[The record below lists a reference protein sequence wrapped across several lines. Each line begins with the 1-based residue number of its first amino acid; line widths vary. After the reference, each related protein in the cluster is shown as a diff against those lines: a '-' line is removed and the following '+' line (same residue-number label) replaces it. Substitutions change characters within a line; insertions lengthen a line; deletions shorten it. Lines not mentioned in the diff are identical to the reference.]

1 MATAFDEIRLAEE
14 EKIKVWDV
22 LLTPE
27 GIKLPFQLTPPLKK
41 FSSQDIDALCIP
53 REQWQFIGRIRV
65 LAVLAKKPAE
75 LKNIRF
81 AISYCAP
88 SDLFRY
94 RRARANA
101 ICVGRWNKAFA
112 GSQMDVGG
120 CENLYPTNHTG
131 VISELTSLKRDEV
144 ICAALTYVN
153 GLLPQWIH
161 RCEFYNSK
169 LDQRLLQEFVGE

>member
-1 MATAFDEIRLAEE
+1 MATAFDEIRLAED

-27 GIKLPFQLTPPLKK
+27 GIKLPFQLTPSLKK
-41 FSSQDIDALCIP
+41 FTSQDIDALCIP
-53 REQWQFIGRIRV
+53 REQWQFIGRIRI
-65 LAVLAKKPAE
+65 LAVLSKKPAE

-88 SDLFRY
+88 SDLFKY
-94 RRARANA
+94 RRDRANA
-101 ICVGRWNKAFA
+101 ICVGRWNKAFEEIIDSA
-112 GSQMDVGG
+112 SESFDNSQI
-120 CENLYPTNHTG
+120 NHTG
-131 VISELTSLKRDEV
+131 VIPELTSLKRDEV
-144 ICAALTYVN
+144 VCTALTHVN

-161 RCEFYNSK
+161 GCEFYNSK

>member
-1 MATAFDEIRLAEE
+1 MATAFDEIRLAED

-41 FSSQDIDALCIP
+41 FTSEDIDALCIP
-53 REQWQFIGRIRV
+53 REEWEFIGRIRI
-65 LAVLAKKPAE
+65 LAVLNKKPAE

-88 SDLFRY
+88 SDLFKY
-94 RRARANA
+94 RRDRANA

-112 GSQMDVGG
+112 SSQLNVGG
-120 CENLYPTNHTG
+120 CENLYLINHTG
-131 VISELTSLKRDEV
+131 VIPELTSLKRDEV
-144 ICAALTYVN
+144 VCEALACVN
-153 GLLPQWIH
+153 GLLPQWLQG
-161 RCEFYNSK
+161 CQFFNKK
-169 LDQRLLQEFVGE
+169 LDKRLLQEYVDE